1 MYSSLN
7 KLLATVALVASA
19 IGAQAQQAA
28 LNDAYLLN
36 PALLDPSYAGQLQ
49 HQFHLGFQQK
59 WFGIEGAP
67 RTMFA
72 AGDFMWKGIG
82 IQASIGIDEAGP
94 VQRTSPGLTLAKTV
108 KLTQNQNL
116 SFGIQGKLDSW
127 MVDYTKPRI
136 NQVGDPVFQSV
147 TSSGLR
153 PNVGFGL
160 TYSYAKLAYLG
171 VSVLDVVGEGW
182 SQFGQIRSHRHLY
195 GGVNLPMNAKNT
207 LKLSAVAN
215 QTVGA
220 PIDVNVHAIW
230 ANDPMGAAGLVFS
243 PKDGIGLSLSTPYD
257 GAYRIYYSYVY
268 PLNPL
273 SAVTNQS
280 HTIGL
285 SFRPKLKPCS
295 LQGPRYF

>member
-1 MYSSLN
+1 MSSSRN
-7 KLLATVALVASA
+7 KLIAVALAA
-19 IGAQAQQAA
+19 LTFGAQAQQAA

-36 PALLDPSYAGQLQ
+36 PALLDPSHAGQLQ

-67 RTMFA
+67 RTLMA
-72 AGDFMWKGIG
+72 AGDFMWNGIG
-82 IQASIGIDEAGP
+82 IQASIGVDEAGP
-94 VQRTSPGLTLAKTV
+94 VQRTSPSVTLAKSV
-108 KLTQNQNL
+108 KIDEKSNI
-116 SFGIQGKLDSW
+116 SFGFQGKLDSW

-136 NQVGDPVFQSV
+136 NQIGDPAFQSV

-160 TYSYAKLAYLG
+160 TYSYTKLAYVG
-171 VSVLDVVGEGW
+171 ISVLDVVSEGW
-182 SQFGQIRSHRHLY
+182 SDFEQIRSHRHLY
-195 GGVNLPMNAKNT
+195 GGVNLPVNSKNT
-207 LKLSAVAN
+207 LKLSAVVN
-215 QTVGA
+215 QTVGT
-220 PIDVNVHAIW
+220 PIDMNFHAIL
-230 ANDPMGAAGLVFS
+230 ANDPLGAAGLVFS
-243 PKDGIGLSLSTPYD
+243 PNDGIGLSLSTPYD

-273 SAVTNQS
+273 SVVTNQS

>member
-1 MYSSLN
+1 MYSSRN
-7 KLLATVALVASA
+7 KFLAVALATLAF
-19 IGAQAQQAA
+19 GAQAQQSA

-67 RTMFA
+67 RTMMA
-72 AGDFMWKGIG
+72 AGDFMWNGIG
-82 IQASIGIDEAGP
+82 IQASVAVDEAGP
-94 VQRTSPGLTLAKTV
+94 VRRTTPGVTLAKTIQLAD
-108 KLTQNQNL
+108 KQNL
-116 SFGIQGKLDSW
+116 SFGFQGRLDSW
-127 MVDYTKPRI
+127 LVDYTKPRI
-136 NQVGDPVFQSV
+136 NQIGDPVFHSV
-147 TSSGLR
+147 SSSGLR

-160 TYSYAKLAYLG
+160 TYSYDKLAYLG
-171 VSVLDVVGEGW
+171 VSVLDVVSEGW

-195 GGVNLPMNAKNT
+195 GGVNLPVNSKNT

-220 PIDVNVHAIW
+220 PLDLNFHAIL
-230 ANDPMGAAGLVFS
+230 ANDPLGAAGLVFS
-243 PKDGIGLSLSTPYD
+243 PNDGIGLSLSTPYD

-273 SAVTNQS
+273 SVVTNQS

>member
-1 MYSSLN
+1 MYLSLN
-7 KLLATVALVASA
+7 KFFALALTALAF
-19 IGAQAQQAA
+19 GAQAQQAA

-36 PALLDPSYAGQLQ
+36 PALLDPSHAGQLQ
-49 HQFHLGFQQK
+49 HQFHMGFQQK

-67 RTMFA
+67 RTLMA

-82 IQASIGIDEAGP
+82 IQASIGVDEAGP
-94 VQRTSPGLTLAKTV
+94 VRRTSPSLTLAKTV
-108 KLTQNQNL
+108 KLGDKSNL
-116 SFGIQGKLDSW
+116 SFGLQTKLDSW
-127 MVDYTKPRI
+127 LVDFTKPRI
-136 NQVGDPVFQSV
+136 NQIGDPAFQSV

-160 TYSYAKLAYLG
+160 TYSYSQLAYLG
-171 VSVLDVVGEGW
+171 FSVLDVVSEGW
-182 SQFGQIRSHRHLY
+182 SEFEQIRSHRHLF
-195 GGVNLPMNAKNT
+195 GGINIPMSSNNT
-207 LKLSAVAN
+207 LRLSAVVN
-215 QTVGA
+215 QTIGT
-220 PIDVNVHAIW
+220 PIDVNLHAIL
-230 ANDPMGAAGLVFS
+230 ANNPLGAAGLVFS
-243 PKDGIGLSLSTPYD
+243 PNDGIGLSLSTPND